1 MVTYD
6 LAQYSWND
14 TQSVTVVSST
24 AEVIA
29 VFPLSFLLTG
39 GCGNW
44 SYVLETIGRLGS
56 NREQCRGWRIDRRD
70 GGKHIGPGSET
81 TSGPSFLITGPVTRF
96 ARGPE
101 YFRKNLPA
109 RAGDASSTRSD
120 SKRSS
125 VNQVYQAVLG
135 ISYPP
140 PLFRPAAGLLLS
152 DTLHHAFDRL
162 ELSFWYSVSFDSGR
176 GGLGVELTSQNDVYY
191 VHFFVAPAASDRR
204 RWHGKALGPER
215 FRGRPEDRPDPRF
228 IDWHYKQ
235 CLMARIRGFSA
246 GMAIPASSA
255 EVINTCSG

>member
-44 SYVLETIGRLGS
+44 SYVLETIGVLVQTES
-56 NREQCRGWRIDRRD
+56 NAGVGGLID
-70 GGKHIGPGSET
+70 G
-81 TSGPSFLITGPVTRF
+81 TGASISAPDQKLQAGVYRF

-125 VNQVYQAVLG
+125 VNQTRFRTALIARDFSCLVSETDYEDCTACHIIPQSRPDVYQAVLG

-162 ELSFWYSVSFDSGR
+162 ELSFW
-176 GGLGVELTSQNDVYY
+176 
-191 VHFFVAPAASDRR
+191 
-204 RWHGKALGPER
+204 
-215 FRGRPEDRPDPRF
+215 
-228 IDWHYKQ
+228 
-235 CLMARIRGFSA
+235 
-246 GMAIPASSA
+246 
-255 EVINTCSG
+255 